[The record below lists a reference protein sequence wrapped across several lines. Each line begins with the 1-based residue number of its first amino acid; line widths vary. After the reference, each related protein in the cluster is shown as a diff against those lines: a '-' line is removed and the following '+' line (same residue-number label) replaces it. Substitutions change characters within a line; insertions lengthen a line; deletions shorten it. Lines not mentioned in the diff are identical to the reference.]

1 MKEQKVNSLNNSWHP
16 PQRSIN
22 PDYQLWIQINEQN
35 DLFPHILKEELESPL
50 FTIVTPV
57 KDPALSIIHA
67 TIQSVLAQ
75 SYQRWEWILADA
87 SVPGSP
93 VSALLEKYS
102 RHDPRIKIIRLEK
115 NHGIAENT
123 NIALKNASGEW
134 VGFLDHDDLLAPI
147 ALAEMVSKITE
158 DPKID
163 LLYSDEDFIYEDGSN
178 RRNPHFKP
186 DFCPDFLLSLNYIT
200 HFLVVRRSLGESIDW
215 IRPGFD
221 GAQDYDL
228 ILRAVEKTR
237 KVTHIPKIL
246 YHWREAR
253 TSTARDIT
261 VKPYADE
268 AGKHALADALV
279 RRGLA
284 ADVQSGPI
292 PTSYRVS
299 YHIEGQP
306 FVSIL
311 IPNQEQPETLRRCI
325 HSIQTLST
333 YANYE
338 IIVIEN
344 GSSSPEIFHLY
355 KELQEKSIKVLH
367 WDADFNYAS
376 VNNFA
381 VQRARGEF
389 VLFLN
394 NDTEIITK
402 DWIEQLLMHAQR
414 KDVGAVGAKLYY
426 PDHTLQHAGVVVGMG
441 GVAGH
446 LYLGELSTSMGYFG
460 RLQVIQN
467 YSAVTGACLM
477 VQKKKFEEAGGF
489 DERFQFA
496 YNDVDFCLRLLEKDY
511 RNVWTPY
518 AELFHHES
526 LTRGAED
533 SNSEKHLRFCR
544 EARLFITRWKNFIQK
559 HDPCFNPNLSY
570 DTSEIRVNPLGKID
584 ILDYFI
590 DRPWNHFRE
599 K

>member
-1 MKEQKVNSLNNSWHP
+1 MTSPNNGWQP
-16 PQRSIN
+16 PQTSLDA
-22 PDYQLWIQINEQN
+22 DYQLWIQVNEP
-35 DLFPHILKEELESPL
+35 DYASPSILKDDETFPF

-57 KDPALSIIHA
+57 KDPPVSIMKA
-67 TIQSVLAQ
+67 TVQSVLAQ
-75 SYQRWEWILADA
+75 SYQHWEWRIADA
-87 SVPGSP
+87 SEPGSL
-93 VSALLEKYS
+93 VSALLAEYAQ
-102 RHDPRIKIIRLEK
+102 RDARIKIIRLEK
-115 NHGIAENT
+115 NLGIAENT

-134 VGFLDHDDLLAPI
+134 IGFLDHDDLLAPV
-147 ALAEMVSKITE
+147 ALAEMASKIAE
-158 DPKID
+158 DPQVD
-163 LLYSDEDFIYEDGSN
+163 LLYSDEDFLSEDGSN

-186 DFCPDFLLSLNYIT
+186 EYCPDFLLSLNYIT
-200 HFLVVRRSLGESIDW
+200 HFLVVRRSLGESIGW
-215 IRPGFD
+215 LRPGFD

-228 ILRAVEKTR
+228 ILRAVEKTQ
-237 KVTHIPKIL
+237 KIAHIPKIL
-246 YHWREAR
+246 YHWRETR
-253 TSTARDIT
+253 TSTARKIT

-268 AGKHALADALV
+268 AGKRALADALV
-279 RRGLA
+279 RRGQA
-284 ADVQSGPI
+284 ADVLSGPI
-292 PTSYRVS
+292 PTLYRVAYQIHS
-299 YHIEGQP
+299 QP

-325 HSIQTLST
+325 HSILSLST

-344 GSSSPEIFHLY
+344 GSSSSEIADLY
-355 KELQEKSIKVLH
+355 QELQKKDVQVLN
-367 WDADFNYAS
+367 WEEDFNYAS

-381 VQRARGEF
+381 VQKAKGEYI
-389 VLFLN
+389 LLLN
-394 NDTEIITK
+394 NDVEVISA
-402 DWIEQLLMHAQR
+402 DWIEQMLMHAQR

-426 PDHTLQHAGVVVGMG
+426 PDHTVQHAGIVVGMG

-446 LYLGELSTSMGYFG
+446 LYLGESSDAMGYFG
-460 RLQVIQN
+460 RLRVTQN

-477 VQKKKFEEAGGF
+477 VQKKKFEEVGGF

-533 SNSEKHLRFCR
+533 SNSEKYLRFCR
-544 EARLFITRWKNFIQK
+544 EAKLFITRWKDFIHQ

-570 DTSEIRVNPLGKID
+570 ETSDVRVHPLGKID

-590 DRPWNHFRE
+590 DSPWNHLL
-599 K
+599 

>member
-67 TIQSVLAQ
+67 TIQSVLTQ

-115 NHGIAENT
+115 NLGIAENT

-163 LLYSDEDFIYEDGSN
+163 LLYSDEDFISEDGSN

-261 VKPYADE
+261 AKPYADE
-268 AGKHALADALV
+268 AGKRALADALV

-292 PTSYRVS
+292 PTSYRVA

-311 IPNQEQPETLRRCI
+311 IPNQEQPETLRRCM
-325 HSIQTLST
+325 HT
-333 YANYE
+333 
-338 IIVIEN
+338 
-344 GSSSPEIFHLY
+344 PEHAA
-355 KELQEKSIKVLH
+355 Q
-367 WDADFNYAS
+367 
-376 VNNFA
+376 
-381 VQRARGEF
+381 
-389 VLFLN
+389 LN
-394 NDTEIITK
+394 RS
-402 DWIEQLLMHAQR
+402 M
-414 KDVGAVGAKLYY
+414 
-426 PDHTLQHAGVVVGMG
+426 PHT
-441 GVAGH
+441 
-446 LYLGELSTSMGYFG
+446 F
-460 RLQVIQN
+460 
-467 YSAVTGACLM
+467 TGACRTL
-477 VQKKKFEEAGGF
+477 KPE
-489 DERFQFA
+489 
-496 YNDVDFCLRLLEKDY
+496 
-511 RNVWTPY
+511 
-518 AELFHHES
+518 
-526 LTRGAED
+526 
-533 SNSEKHLRFCR
+533 
-544 EARLFITRWKNFIQK
+544 
-559 HDPCFNPNLSY
+559 
-570 DTSEIRVNPLGKID
+570 
-584 ILDYFI
+584 
-590 DRPWNHFRE
+590 
-599 K
+599 